1 MGLSWEFRLATVHQ
15 KACFESIINSL
26 RGTRETSQCMAL
38 IGRDNHSERVGHC
51 CAKAARLAAEGGS
64 SSSPRSQHAFSGSSG
79 SWSLCECLISLSSR
93 FPINATQ
100 TSFRNICLEILF
112 AYVRAISSRLGA
124 IRSADVKLFG
134 ASARLYFRGTA
145 ALLIKA
151 LRRVQ
156 ALSPDASWYCL
167 LKPKEPNNNKHLCC
181 CCLSLS
187 D

>member
-1 MGLSWEFRLATVHQ
+1 MELSWEFRLATPHQ
-15 KACFESIINSL
+15 KSCFESIINSL
-26 RGTRETSQCMAL
+26 RGTRETSQCTAL
-38 IGRDNHSERVGHC
+38 IGRDNHSGRVDHC

-64 SSSPRSQHAFSGSSG
+64 SSSPRSQHDFSGSSG
-79 SWSLCECLISLSSR
+79 SRSLCECVISLSSR

-100 TSFRNICLEILF
+100 TSFRNICLEVLF
-112 AYVRAISSRLGA
+112 AYGRAISSRLGA

-156 ALSPDASWYCL
+156 ALSPRCIMVL
-167 LKPKEPNNNKHLCC
+167 LVEAKRA
-181 CCLSLS
+181 
-187 D
+187 